1 MSKSDDLL
9 LFISLPFCW
18 IDSSGLLEAI
28 KKLIFFYFQINEF
41 LQEATQF
48 QEEQSEALLW
58 RNHALVHLSDSR
70 VQAHLNS
77 QVIFR
82 YWRPHGR
89 PHGICGSPLA
99 TFQLTSDIKISHIL
113 WVVRLSNTVSQKT
126 VRRDSFPS
134 GQPVLKKSLNSLRQ
148 PTCLYCINRFL
159 SCQPGHF
166 TIQSHYNFW
175 KPLHHSVDLFPS
187 LKFIS
192 WLYWK
197 VKRRSPKVRLNR
209 STIPW
214 SLWAFIPS
222 SYPHIMLCHFSSDT
236 IHEFTPR
243 INFLKKIKDCL
254 KSPWDL
260 RRILWGERF
269 DSLESACNI
278 NNFKCIF

>member
-1 MSKSDDLL
+1 MKYFTVWLGSVWYQHVAFSLMNVSIKRLLAAYFDKKKENKSIVSVFSSTYSLVTASWCLVGWARVTIFYCSYLYHFVELIHQDCLRLL
-9 LFISLPFCW
+9 RNSF
-18 IDSSGLLEAI
+18 
-28 KKLIFFYFQINEF
+28 FFYFQINEF

-48 QEEQSEALLW
+48 QVEQSEALLW

-148 PTCLYCINRFL
+148 PTCLHCINRFL

-175 KPLHHSVDLFPS
+175 KPLHPF
-187 LKFIS
+187 
-192 WLYWK
+192 
-197 VKRRSPKVRLNR
+197 R
-209 STIPW
+209 W
-214 SLWAFIPS
+214 SLSLFEV
-222 SYPHIMLCHFSSDT
+222 HLLT
-236 IHEFTPR
+236 V
-243 INFLKKIKDCL
+243 
-254 KSPWDL
+254 
-260 RRILWGERF
+260 
-269 DSLESACNI
+269 LESEET
-278 NNFKCIF
+278 FTQS